1 MFKDNKSSDNSNFW
15 ISYADLMAGLLF
27 VFILL
32 IGAIVV
38 KSNFLR
44 NDLQNKKEALQKAT
58 IDLNKKK
65 KSLQHL
71 TIKVKEQEVK
81 IKLQQDEIFKLKAL
95 LQERVKELN
104 DTKEVLKVTKDA
116 LKLKENEINRL
127 NQLLLAKN
135 SKIDSLNGKIIILQ
149 NLLQETNTTLMQK
162 DKIIQ
167 EYKNKVLILSNNLT
181 KKEDELKLNDK
192 KLKELLIALND
203 KQSQYEELLK
213 ELQSKRQK
221 IKYLT
226 GIKLRVIEE
235 LKKSFGN
242 SINITKD
249 GAIRFNSKVLFDK
262 DSSKLKESAKEELK
276 KTFSKYINAL
286 LSNQAIAP
294 NIETIVIEG
303 HTDSDGGFLYNLKLS
318 QDRALAVMDYL
329 LSLDVAK
336 KYNLQNLLTAS
347 GRSYLD
353 KIVKNGV
360 EDKEASRRIEIKFR
374 LKNQN
379 ALYEIERILDENQS
393 F

>member
-1 MFKDNKSSDNSNFW
+1 MFKNNKSSDNSNFW

-58 IDLNKKK
+58 QDLNKKK

-116 LKLKENEINRL
+116 LKLKENEINKL

-162 DKIIQ
+162 EKIIQ

-181 KKEDELKLNDK
+181 KKEDELKLSDK
-192 KLKELLIALND
+192 KLKELLIALDN
-203 KQSQYEELLK
+203 KQSKYEALLK

-235 LKKSFGN
+235 LKNSFGN

-249 GAIRFNSKVLFDK
+249 GAIRFSSKILFDK
-262 DSSKLKESAKEELK
+262 DSAKLKESAKKELK
-276 KTFSKYINAL
+276 ESFSKYISAL

-329 LSLDVAK
+329 LTLDIAK
-336 KYNLQNLLTAS
+336 KYNLQKLLTAS

-353 KIVKNGV
+353 KIVKNGK

-379 ALYEIERILDENQS
+379 ALYEIERILDENSS